1 MGETRS
7 ISNTPKSTHFYSP
20 RTSSASTR
28 TITTTISPPTP
39 PPLPTP
45 SKISLV
51 QPSQKKKTTRTKIR
65 HVFRSVFRSFPILA
79 PSCKFPTP
87 GGGDGQH
94 RAVNLSGT
102 KVCGTL
108 FGYRKGRVSLSLQEN
123 PRCLPSYVIELS
135 MQTNVLQ
142 KEMAAGMVR
151 IALECER
158 RHEKDKITIM
168 EEPLWTMFCNG
179 KKIGYGMKREA
190 TEEDLHV
197 MELLK
202 AVSMGAGVLLGRSDV
217 DGGDREFSYMRANFE
232 HVVGSKDSETLYML
246 SPDGVNNCGPELTI
260 FFGEWNDNFN
270 IATQRA
276 LEEAAK
282 FASSTPMDLD
292 TVWRPTLFEP
302 HKNRVYG
309 AGGFIARSLRSFGF
323 GGSSTSA
330 NSTRIGP
337 TEVNLREKVHNLTQS
352 LQDHGYELQQ
362 QPDEII
368 TLKNIIAKQDAHLEQ
383 HLQHIEVMQQQML
396 TLWCLRVNSVKKS
409 QLSSW
414 QNGNSWV
421 NCFKIGT
428 IRNKFSK

>member
-7 ISNTPKSTHFYSP
+7 IPNTPKSTHFYSP

-28 TITTTISPPTP
+28 TITTTIAPPTP
-39 PPLPTP
+39 PALPTP

-51 QPSQKKKTTRTKIR
+51 QPSQKKKTTRTKISR
-65 HVFRSVFRSFPILA
+65 DFRSVFRSFPILA
-79 PSCKFPTP
+79 PSCKLPTH
-87 GGGDGQH
+87 GSGDGPR

-123 PRCLPSYVIELS
+123 PWCLPSYVIELS

-179 KKIGYGMKREA
+179 KKISYGVKREA
-190 TEEDLHV
+190 TDEDLHV

-217 DGGDREFSYMRANFE
+217 DGGDGEFSYMRANFE

-246 SPDGVNNCGPELTI
+246 SPDAGLGEGV
-260 FFGEWNDNFN
+260 
-270 IATQRA
+270 
-276 LEEAAK
+276 AAAENER
-282 FASSTPMDLD
+282 FDENRGNRSGRMVDLAVKD
-292 TVWRPTLFEP
+292 VVVGSMECWRHGMLITVVI
-302 HKNRVYG
+302 H
-309 AGGFIARSLRSFGF
+309 S
-323 GGSSTSA
+323 
-330 NSTRIGP
+330 
-337 TEVNLREKVHNLTQS
+337 
-352 LQDHGYELQQ
+352 
-362 QPDEII
+362 
-368 TLKNIIAKQDAHLEQ
+368 
-383 HLQHIEVMQQQML
+383 
-396 TLWCLRVNSVKKS
+396 
-409 QLSSW
+409 
-414 QNGNSWV
+414 
-421 NCFKIGT
+421 
-428 IRNKFSK
+428 